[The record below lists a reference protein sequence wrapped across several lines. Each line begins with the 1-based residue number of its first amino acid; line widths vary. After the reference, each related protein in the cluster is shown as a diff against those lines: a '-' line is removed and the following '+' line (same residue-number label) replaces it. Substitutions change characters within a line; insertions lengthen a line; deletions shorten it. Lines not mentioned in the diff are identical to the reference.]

1 VIHLAHR
8 LHPSVSLKPVVL
20 RAAKVAIRDRNVAF
34 VARGV
39 DYRNSLSRRTA
50 MSGKSD
56 EMKGR
61 LKKAA
66 GELTGNNKLK
76 REGSI
81 DKAAG
86 KVKQG
91 VDKVKDAVK
100 KANRK

>member
-1 VIHLAHR
+1 
-8 LHPSVSLKPVVL
+8 
-20 RAAKVAIRDRNVAF
+20 
-34 VARGV
+34 
-39 DYRNSLSRRTA
+39 

-86 KVKQG
+86 KIKQG
-91 VDKVKDAVK
+91 VDKVKAAVK